1 MTSTAPQPQ
10 TAEVP
15 STATGSARPPRPPRP
30 PRLGAAATIA
40 ATIPAASAASAGPGV
55 AAVPDAVRLP
65 VAVVSGAGGFVGWHV
80 MCAFAT
86 LGHAVMGLQRHD
98 TWAMAGED
106 DRPKVLIHCAGV
118 NRAADAQVQA
128 GNLEAAS
135 RAGELLRSTGNW
147 RSVVYVNST
156 QAEGGSAGSVY
167 GNAKAHA
174 GAALAATCS
183 ELGIRFIDLVVPG
196 VFGEGGR
203 PDYNSFVAT
212 FAHRV
217 AAGEQPT
224 VSNDREVELI
234 HVAELADTIV
244 HLALQDTPVGTTS
257 QARAFGAS
265 VRVSAV
271 AELLTNQM
279 RAYSSGVLP
288 PLTDPF
294 EVAMFNTLRM
304 CMFPDEY
311 PLALEVKADNRGH
324 LIETMKAGSG
334 GQSFVSWT
342 HPGITRGNHYHRRK
356 FERFLVL
363 SGTAEIKLRR
373 LFTDTVVTFTVT
385 GDQPAP
391 IDMPTLH
398 THNITNVGSTE
409 LITAFWT
416 NEIFDPSA
424 PDTYARMVEAPGR
437 ADGLG
442 VAQQPVA
449 GA

>member
-15 STATGSARPPRPPRP
+15 STATGSARPPRPPRS

-65 VAVVSGAGGFVGWHV
+65 VAVVTGAGGFVGWHV

-98 TWAMAGED
+98 TWAMADED

-118 NRAADAQVQA
+118 NRAADVAIEV
-128 GNLEAAS
+128 GNLDAAA
-135 RAGELLRSTGNW
+135 RANELLRSTAGW
-147 RSVVYVNST
+147 LSVVYVNST
-156 QAEGGSAGSVY
+156 QAEQGSVY

-183 ELGIRFIDLVVPG
+183 ELGIRFVDLVVPG

-217 AAGEQPT
+217 AAGEQPI

-244 HLALQDTPVGTTS
+244 HFALQDTPVGTTS

-265 VRVSAV
+265 VRISAV

-304 CMFPDEY
+304 CMFPHGY